1 MYMYPDIRLHVSG
14 FHLLLTHGHSRLS
27 HLFPDTFFRLRLVA
41 VLHDTKQVLI
51 NSQQL
56 YQHCSELNSITM
68 ESPSPD
74 HTFIA
79 ALSGASSSGKSTL
92 ARLLR
97 SIFNIALP
105 DRTLKLFI
113 LHEDD
118 FYKPDDQIPVCF
130 ASLYIFSRVLLPISV
145 DQDFYFSKAWRA

>member
-1 MYMYPDIRLHVSG
+1 
-14 FHLLLTHGHSRLS
+14 
-27 HLFPDTFFRLRLVA
+27 
-41 VLHDTKQVLI
+41 
-51 NSQQL
+51 
-56 YQHCSELNSITM
+56 M

-118 FYKPDDQIPVCF
+118 FYKPDDQIPVRF
-130 ASLYIFSRVLLPISV
+130 GPLYICPIISLPIST
-145 DQDFYFSKAWRA
+145 DQDVYFSEAW